1 MKVDGSYT
9 FSASRE
15 VVWAKLL
22 DPKVLAACIPGC
34 RELSALGPD
43 RYSVVLT
50 VGVGAITGAY
60 TGEVALTDL
69 DRPNSFKMLVQGK
82 GAGGAIRGEALV
94 RLGERD
100 GKTEVTVEGDSQVS
114 GLLARV
120 GQRLLGGV
128 SKMLLGQ
135 FFEGLKANIEGG

>member
-15 VVWAKLL
+15 DVWAKLL

-34 RELSALGPD
+34 RELNALGPD
-43 RYSVVLT
+43 RYGIVLT
-50 VGVGAITGAY
+50 VGVGAITGTYA
-60 TGEVALTDL
+60 GEVALTDMVP
-69 DRPNSFKMLVQGK
+69 PNSLKMLVQGK
-82 GAGGAIRGEALV
+82 GPGGTIKGEAVV
-94 RLGERD
+94 RLVERD

-128 SKMLLGQ
+128 SQMLLGQ
-135 FFEGLKANIEGG
+135 FFEGLKANVEGR